1 MNYPLISEYI
11 EAIRSAED
19 NFDKLSN
26 LRPVLDG
33 NGNPIMSSGN
43 FAVVFKMKD
52 IVTDRLFAV
61 KCFIKNQEGRSERYA
76 KIADELQYVSSPYIL
91 HVRYLEREFF
101 VDSANCDEEEFP
113 VLVMDWVDGQPLDAY
128 LRQHLDDTYGLQML
142 AYSFC
147 RMGAWLLSQPF
158 AHGDLKP
165 DNILVRDDGTLVLV
179 DYDGMFVPSMEGETA
194 METGSPDFRHPLRT
208 EQSFN
213 EHIDDFSIA
222 TIALSLKAISLNPQ
236 LFHQYAASDR
246 LLFSA
251 SDYLNI
257 GQSPALKDIVSLSSD
272 AELATILAAFHLAM
286 ANNDLSMVSFRIFMF
301 NKPEKKVI
309 TLLSTD
315 ITDEERKNAIEDDY
329 GVKYTADGLK
339 LISAPSDI
347 TAYIIKNG
355 TQVIGNQAFNR
366 CISLQSITIPNSVTS
381 IGDCAF
387 FECSSLQSITIPN
400 SVTSIGNGVFFK
412 CSSLQSITIPNSVTS
427 IGNHAF
433 IRCSALQSIT
443 IPNSV
448 TNIGKCALGGC
459 SSLQSITIP
468 NSVTSIGEGAF
479 KYCSSLK
486 SITIPNSVKS
496 IGDATFNGCDS
507 LRKIVLNNSNYFIHG
522 QFLLRSDGHI
532 LSCWSKA
539 TNINI
544 SNSVTSIGDW
554 AFRGCS
560 SLQSITIPNS
570 VTSIG
575 DYAFWKC
582 SSLQSITIPNSV
594 TSIGD
599 SAFGGCSSLKE
610 IRIMKGSRTK
620 VLKLL
625 GGKYE
630 DKLVEI

>member
-26 LRPVLDG
+26 LRPVLDS

-113 VLVMDWVDGQPLDAY
+113 VLIMDWVDGQPLDAY
-128 LRQHLDDTYGLQML
+128 LRQHLDDTYDLQML

-339 LISAPSDI
+339 LIIAPLDT
-347 TAYIIKNG
+347 TAYIIKKG
-355 TQVIGNQAFNR
+355 TQVIGKGAFAR
-366 CISLQSITIPNSVTS
+366 RTSLQSITIPNSVTS
-381 IGDCAF
+381 IGDDAF
-387 FECSSLQSITIPN
+387 W
-400 SVTSIGNGVFFK
+400 
-412 CSSLQSITIPNSVTS
+412 
-427 IGNHAF
+427 
-433 IRCSALQSIT
+433 
-443 IPNSV
+443 
-448 TNIGKCALGGC
+448 GC

-468 NSVTSIGEGAF
+468 NSVTSIGESAF
-479 KYCSSLK
+479 EECSSLQF
-486 SITIPNSVKS
+486 ITIPNSVTS
-496 IGDATFNGCDS
+496 IGVATFNGCYS
-507 LRKIVLNNSNYFIHG
+507 LRKIVLNNSKYFIHG
-522 QFLLRSDGHI
+522 QLLLRSDGHI
-532 LSCWSKA
+532 LSCWSEA

-544 SNSVTSIGDW
+544 SNSVISIGNRAFAECSSLQSITIPNSVTSIGDW
-554 AFRGCS
+554 AFEGCSSLQSITIPNSVTRIGDWAFEECS

-575 DYAFWKC
+575 DYAFWE
-582 SSLQSITIPNSV
+582 
-594 TSIGD
+594 
-599 SAFGGCSSLKE
+599 CSSLKE

>member
-26 LRPVLDG
+26 LRPVLDS

-194 METGSPDFRHPLRT
+194 TETGSPDFRHPLRT

-329 GVKYTADGLK
+329 GVKYTADGIK

-347 TAYIIKNG
+347 TAYIIKKG
-355 TQVIGNQAFNR
+355 TQVIGKSAF
-366 CISLQSITIPNSVTS
+366 
-381 IGDCAF
+381 D
-387 FECSSLQSITIPN
+387 
-400 SVTSIGNGVFFK
+400 
-412 CSSLQSITIPNSVTS
+412 
-427 IGNHAF
+427 
-433 IRCSALQSIT
+433 
-443 IPNSV
+443 
-448 TNIGKCALGGC
+448 GC

-468 NSVTSIGEGAF
+468 NSVTSIGDYAF
-479 KYCSSLK
+479 FWCSSLQ
-486 SITIPNSVKS
+486 SITIPNSVIS
-496 IGDATFNGCDS
+496 IGDATFNRCYG
-507 LRKIVLNNSNYFIHG
+507 LRKIVLNNSKYFIHG
-522 QFLLRSDGHI
+522 QLLLRSDGHI

-544 SNSVTSIGDW
+544 SNSVTSIGDG
-554 AFRGCS
+554 AFRLCS

-575 DYAFWKC
+575 EWAFSFC

-594 TSIGD
+594 TNIGKEVFYNCTSI
-599 SAFGGCSSLKE
+599 KK

>member
-222 TIALSLKAISLNPQ
+222 TIALSLKAISLKPELYNE
-236 LFHQYAASDR
+236 FSSADR
-246 LLFSA
+246 LLFSQM
-251 SDYLNI
+251 DYRDLSQSKTFKNILNLVNDNEF
-257 GQSPALKDIVSLSSD
+257 SNL
-272 AELATILAAFHLAM
+272 LAAFILSH
-286 ANNDLSMVSFRIFMF
+286 ANNSLNKLSYRIFLL
-301 NKPEKKVI
+301 NKPIYCKKEEK
-309 TLLSTD
+309 
-315 ITDEERKNAIEDDY
+315 RAH
-329 GVKYTADGLK
+329 KYTNKNKLGDNSMGALK
-339 LISAPSDI
+339 W
-347 TAYIIKNG
+347 TIIDVRKFTQEELDLVDKAMVVDSKYGNSCCFFMKNG
-355 TQVIGNQAFNR
+355 TKLYLPMSHDAKSGV
-366 CISLQSITIPNSVTS
+366 
-381 IGDCAF
+381 GDF
-387 FECSSLQSITIPN
+387 
-400 SVTSIGNGVFFK
+400 
-412 CSSLQSITIPNSVTS
+412 
-427 IGNHAF
+427 
-433 IRCSALQSIT
+433 
-443 IPNSV
+443 
-448 TNIGKCALGGC
+448 
-459 SSLQSITIP
+459 
-468 NSVTSIGEGAF
+468 
-479 KYCSSLK
+479 
-486 SITIPNSVKS
+486 
-496 IGDATFNGCDS
+496 
-507 LRKIVLNNSNYFIHG
+507 IVLSEAEIVTLMKEGESNI
-522 QFLLRSDGHI
+522 QRI
-532 LSCWSKA
+532 
-539 TNINI
+539 
-544 SNSVTSIGDW
+544 
-554 AFRGCS
+554 RG
-560 SLQSITIPNS
+560 
-570 VTSIG
+570 
-575 DYAFWKC
+575 
-582 SSLQSITIPNSV
+582 
-594 TSIGD
+594 
-599 SAFGGCSSLKE
+599 
-610 IRIMKGSRTK
+610 
-620 VLKLL
+620 
-625 GGKYE
+625 
-630 DKLVEI
+630 